1 MRILILLLFSF
12 GLSGE
17 MDVQG
22 GLTVSEGVTA
32 STFAGNGS
40 GLTGIGMKPERIYS
54 LPVNYNNEGS
64 NFIVPNGKV
73 WRLTGSSSLFT
84 IDILGT
90 PNVQA
95 DISNKSDVWLFQ
107 NNEFSIVHASENLMI
122 IFEYPISG
130 SGTSQGMNYVEP

>member
-40 GLTGIGMKPERIYS
+40 GLTGIGMKPERIYRIDLEHNIS
-54 LPVNYNNEGS
+54 EGK
-64 NFIVPNGKV
+64 IH
-73 WRLTGSSSLFT
+73 L
-84 IDILGT
+84 
-90 PNVQA
+90 
-95 DISNKSDVWLFQ
+95 
-107 NNEFSIVHASENLMI
+107 ENHTLKMLM
-122 IFEYPISG
+122 ESY
-130 SGTSQGMNYVEP
+130 